1 MTNKKIVDRVA
12 YCILLSEV
20 CGICL
25 ISEGIE
31 QPKLVQNV
39 LLRLQEDDEKGCG
52 DQTAELLVNNFT
64 NSRLYHNSHHYHNN
78 MGTIRNI

>member
-1 MTNKKIVDRVA
+1 MTYKKIVDRVA

-39 LLRLQEDDEKGCG
+39 LLRLQEDDEK
-52 DQTAELLVNNFT
+52 DVEIKLL
-64 NSRLYHNSHHYHNN
+64 SY
-78 MGTIRNI
+78 

>member
-39 LLRLQEDDEKGCG
+39 FLRLQEDDEK
-52 DQTAELLVNNFT
+52 DVEIKLLC
-64 NSRLYHNSHHYHNN
+64 Y
-78 MGTIRNI
+78 

>member
-1 MTNKKIVDRVA
+1 MTNKKIVDCVA

-39 LLRLQEDDEKGCG
+39 LLRLQEDDEK
-52 DQTAELLVNNFT
+52 DVEIKLL
-64 NSRLYHNSHHYHNN
+64 SY
-78 MGTIRNI
+78 

>member
-39 LLRLQEDDEKGCG
+39 LLRLQEDDEK
-52 DQTAELLVNNFT
+52 DVEIQLLSYLEIT
-64 NSRLYHNSHHYHNN
+64 LYFYCMVFYS
-78 MGTIRNI
+78 